1 MGSGTALPGI
11 LSAKC
16 GAFVTLSD
24 SCILPKTLSHINR
37 CCTINKL
44 QPGKDISIIGLSWGL
59 LLNNIFNLGP
69 IDLIISSDCFYDPT
83 VFEDILVTVSY
94 LLENNP
100 GAKFITT
107 FQERSSDWT
116 IQPLLK
122 KWDLNCIN
130 IDLESIGLTSDIDLN
145 EILGRHSIHILEITH
160 KTFK

>member
-1 MGSGTALPGI
+1 MPGI
-11 LSAKC
+11 LAAKC
-16 GAFVTLSD
+16 GSYVTLSD
-24 SCILPKTLSHINR
+24 NCNQPKTLAHISR
-37 CCTINKL
+37 CCSINNL
-44 QPGKDISIIGLSWGL
+44 QPGKEINIIGLSWGL
-59 LLNNIFNLGP
+59 LLNNIFNIGP
-69 IDLIISSDCFYDPT
+69 IDLIISSDCFYDPS

-145 EILGRHSIHILEITH
+145 DILGGHSIHILEITH
-160 KTFK
+160 KLIK